1 MTGNDLIQQG
11 LTTVTQRY
19 TTSHSGWLHQ
29 ATLLAEYCASLASY
43 FALYCVVVVERKNK
57 IHVIE
62 EWIWETVF
70 VFELKELGGSRNRA
84 TFLRNIGCLR
94 WYPTPDPKIFLSFN
108 FLDLFVCETL

>member
-70 VFELKELGGSRNRA
+70 VFELKELGGSRNRT
-84 TFLRNIGCLR
+84 TFLRNIG
-94 WYPTPDPKIFLSFN
+94 S
-108 FLDLFVCETL
+108 